1 MLESR
6 PPFRLISYWK
16 TLNVAIPGCFYY
28 NQRPEMK
35 QGPTMKADIHPAYHE
50 INVTCSCGN
59 TFTTQ
64 STLKGDLHIE
74 VCSLCHPFY
83 SGKQKILDTAGR
95 VDKFNRKYS
104 M

>member
-1 MLESR
+1 
-6 PPFRLISYWK
+6 
-16 TLNVAIPGCFYY
+16 
-28 NQRPEMK
+28 
-35 QGPTMKADIHPAYHE
+35 MKADIHPAYNE
-50 INVTCSCGN
+50 INVTCSCGH

-74 VCSLCHPFY
+74 VCSVCHPFY

>member
-1 MLESR
+1 MDCFHYNLR
-6 PPFRLISYWK
+6 PD
-16 TLNVAIPGCFYY
+16 T
-28 NQRPEMK
+28 K
-35 QGPTMKADIHPAYHE
+35 QGSTMKAEIHPTYNE

-59 TFTTQ
+59 SFSTQ
-64 STLKGDLHIE
+64 STHKGDLHIE

-95 VDKFNRKYS
+95 VEKFRRKYD

>member
-1 MLESR
+1 
-6 PPFRLISYWK
+6 
-16 TLNVAIPGCFYY
+16 
-28 NQRPEMK
+28 
-35 QGPTMKADIHPAYHE
+35 MKADIHPAYYE

-59 TFTTQ
+59 TFVTQ
-64 STLKGDLHIE
+64 STYKGDLHIE